1 MSIETKIDE
10 LIAALNANTA
20 ALKGGAAAPA
30 ATAEKAETKTEAK
43 AEKKAEA
50 KAEKKVPAYTPK
62 HTMEE
67 LQALGA
73 EVRSKLG
80 MEKAKALR
88 SEHAG
93 EVAKLSE
100 ITDPKK
106 IDAVYEAF
114 AAALEAADGDEEV

>member
-20 ALKGGAAAPA
+20 ALQGAKAAPA
-30 ATAEKAETKTEAK
+30 ASAEKAEAKTTEK
-43 AEKKAEA
+43 AEKV
-50 KAEKKVPAYTPK
+50 EKKVAAYVPK

-73 EVRSKLG
+73 DVRAKLG

-88 SEHAG
+88 AEHAG
-93 EVAKLSE
+93 EVSKLSE

-114 AAALEAADGDEEV
+114 AAALEAAESDEEV

>member
-1 MSIETKIDE
+1 MSIESKIEE

-20 ALKGGAAAPA
+20 ALQGSKAAPA
-30 ATAEKAETKTEAK
+30 ATAEKAETKTTEKKTEK
-43 AEKKAEA
+43 AEKK
-50 KAEKKVPAYTPK
+50 PAAYVPK

-73 EVRSKLG
+73 DVRAKLG

-88 SEHAG
+88 AEHAG
-93 EVAKLSE
+93 DVAKLSE

-106 IDAVYEAF
+106 IDLVYEAF
-114 AAALEAADGDEEV
+114 AAALEAAEGDEEV